1 MDFSDDSI
9 NILRLLKSPTP
20 PPSETARPLGSA
32 TSVLSSTPPDT
43 APSAV
48 SSSRPMSPDSIILD
62 LTGRDTPSHNSLVD
76 GVPSVRPHSPDSLH
90 SPIPSRVSSTGSL
103 TSDITDFSDD
113 SINILR
119 LLKSPTPPP
128 SETARPLGSATNVLT
143 STPPDTAPSAVSSSR
158 PMSPDSIILDLTG
171 RDTPSHNSLADGVP
185 SVRPHSPD
193 SLHSPIPSRVPS
205 TGSLTSD
212 ITDSF
217 DTATTSA
224 FSQDSLELDDGW
236 ESHGRPPSLSP
247 FHPPSVVV
255 EMACNH
261 NNNNHHHLTGTEG
274 HSRVTNEVLIGRDLS
289 MNNLLVILVS
299 AIVLGSVGSMTAI
312 NIHVIGSPTHIV
324 HEWLTRW
331 ATSMVLAAASAIV
344 VAATCTTYSVM
355 SSYRSTHQE
364 HKYSFNSSTID
375 QTKHLEEFKPRNTRN
390 QK

>member
-1 MDFSDDSI
+1 M
-9 NILRLLKSPTP
+9 LT
-20 PPSETARPLGSA
+20 
-32 TSVLSSTPPDT
+32 STPPDT

-48 SSSRPMSPDSIILD
+48 SSSHPMSPDSIILY

-90 SPIPSRVSSTGSL
+90 SPIPSRVS
-103 TSDITDFSDD
+103 
-113 SINILR
+113 
-119 LLKSPTPPP
+119 
-128 SETARPLGSATNVLT
+128 
-143 STPPDTAPSAVSSSR
+143 
-158 PMSPDSIILDLTG
+158 
-171 RDTPSHNSLADGVP
+171 
-185 SVRPHSPD
+185 
-193 SLHSPIPSRVPS
+193 S

-261 NNNNHHHLTGTEG
+261 NNNHHHLTGTEG

-344 VAATCTTYSVM
+344 VAATCRTYSVM

-364 HKYSFNSSTID
+364 HKYSFNLSTID
-375 QTKHLEEFKPRNTRN
+375 QTKHLEEFKPRNTHNQRN
-390 QK
+390 HQESQENTSSKSKHCQQQERPHNTNNLNTQQETKHQAQFPNQLFPNQLEEDNTANLWPQTQGMTRAGMCLCHVAVSQDSYHYSPQSSQHYYL